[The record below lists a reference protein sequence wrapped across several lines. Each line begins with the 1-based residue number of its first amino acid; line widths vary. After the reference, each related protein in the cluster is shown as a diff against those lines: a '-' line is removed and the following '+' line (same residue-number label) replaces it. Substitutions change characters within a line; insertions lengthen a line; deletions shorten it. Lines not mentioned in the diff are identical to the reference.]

1 MTTSVAPVLAV
12 RDVSKRYGRREVLD
26 GVSFSVAPGT
36 IVALL
41 GGNGAGKTTTLKCVL
56 GITSFEGSI
65 EVNGR
70 SVADEGRAVRGMMGY
85 VPQLPALSEDDTCRQ
100 ALSFVAELRRV
111 PAARLDE
118 SLDRV
123 RLGEERD
130 TKVGELSGGMRQR
143 LALAAALVGDPTLLL
158 LDEPTASLDAPSRAE
173 FDEVIRQLRAEGKTI
188 LLSTHQHTKL
198 DDLADQILVLDQG
211 RLIFDGR
218 MRELL
223 DAIKLNRYVVNLN
236 GSAPHEFFQ
245 ALGALGIREDRVAR
259 APVPWDE
266 LMAAMQEKGDGR
278 S

>member
-1 MTTSVAPVLAV
+1 MTTSVAPALAV
-12 RDVSKRYGRREVLD
+12 RDVRKRYGRREVLN
-26 GVSFSVAPGT
+26 GVSFSIAPGT

-56 GITSFEGSI
+56 GVTSFQGSI

-70 SVADEGRAVRGMMGY
+70 SVTKHGRTVRGMTGY

-111 PAARLDE
+111 PSARIDD
-118 SLDRV
+118 SLERV
-123 RLGEERD
+123 RLGQERD

-158 LDEPTASLDAPSRAE
+158 LDEPTASMDAPSRAE
-173 FDEVIRQLRAEGKTI
+173 FDDVIRQLRDDGKTI
-188 LLSTHQHTKL
+188 LLSTHQHTRL

-211 RLIFDGR
+211 RLIFDGHL
-218 MRELL
+218 RELL
-223 DAIKLNRYVVNLN
+223 DTTKLNRYVVNLN
-236 GSAPHEFFQ
+236 GSASHDFFR

-266 LMAAMQEKGDGR
+266 LMAAMQERGDGE